1 MGDLEKQFI
10 TSCQS
15 ILAQEGKEICEEI
28 LVMIGEKDEMMM
40 EKAKAFC
47 EFFLSYKLDGVN
59 TEKVLERC
67 KNYLDKFY
75 DFHRYECTFK
85 SIKNERRERK
95 SFLDMRNIRLNNKN

>member
-1 MGDLEKQFI
+1 MEDLEKQFI

-15 ILAQEGKEICEEI
+15 ILTQEGKEICEEV

-59 TEKVLERC
+59 TEKLFKRC
-67 KNYLDKFY
+67 KNYLEELY
-75 DFHRYECTFK
+75 NFHKYK
-85 SIKNERRERK
+85 KNFEEANIN
-95 SFLDMRNIRLNNKN
+95 RNW